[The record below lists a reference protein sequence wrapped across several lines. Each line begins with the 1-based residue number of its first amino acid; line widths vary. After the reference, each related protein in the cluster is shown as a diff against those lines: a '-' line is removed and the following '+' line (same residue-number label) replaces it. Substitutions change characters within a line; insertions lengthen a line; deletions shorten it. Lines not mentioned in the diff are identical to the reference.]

1 MTLGW
6 GEDLPESFETK
17 TRTGPLGADKENMTT
32 PNKPE
37 HLERQL
43 PIRTKGANPQLK
55 RAV

>member
-17 TRTGPLGADKENMTT
+17 TRTGPLGADEENMTT